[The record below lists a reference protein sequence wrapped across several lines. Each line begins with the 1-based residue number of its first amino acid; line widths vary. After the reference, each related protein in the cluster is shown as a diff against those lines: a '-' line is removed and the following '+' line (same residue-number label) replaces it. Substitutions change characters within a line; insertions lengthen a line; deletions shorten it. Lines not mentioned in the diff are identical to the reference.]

1 MVNAKRKGISL
12 IELILTIALIGIVIP
27 VLTSIFIVGNKS
39 YSTSKDMGF
48 VQQDLRLATIFTNN
62 ELKLVHDISS
72 VAPEKGRYYKFEV
85 YHDDTLNRSKMK
97 VTYYEEI
104 TQDEDGNEVES
115 SLEVK
120 EILGDWDT
128 VNISN
133 LNPGKIDVFLVSSYN
148 GKDLTQNQ
156 SIYLENNTA
165 LDKDFESEYSKLNG
179 TNIEFYFIEK
189 IDDPSLVVSNPGGD
203 TPGTDVVTLSN
214 DTEYSVIV
222 KTLFTKDVQKISGG
236 TPLYTYIEP
245 QIIKNE
251 GYTISAYGIVQQN
264 GEYFFRV
271 SGTAPSAHGKTLTFT
286 IKVKDSENTESLPK
300 TIKLTTIK

>member
-1 MVNAKRKGISL
+1 
-12 IELILTIALIGIVIP
+12 
-27 VLTSIFIVGNKS
+27 
-39 YSTSKDMGF
+39 
-48 VQQDLRLATIFTNN
+48 
-62 ELKLVHDISS
+62 
-72 VAPEKGRYYKFEV
+72 
-85 YHDDTLNRSKMK
+85 MK

-214 DTEYSVIV
+214 DTEYSV
-222 KTLFTKDVQKISGG
+222 KKNNSFTKDIQKISGG
-236 TPLYTYIEP
+236 TPPYSIIGP
-245 QIIKNE
+245 QVVTNE
-251 GYTISAYGIVQQN
+251 EYSDLVYSIVQKD
-264 GEYFFRV
+264 GEYFVSV
-271 SGTAPSAHGKTLTFT
+271 SGKAPQANNTSKNLTFT
-286 IKVKDSENTESLPK
+286 IKVKDSVSIESLPK
-300 TIKLTTIK
+300 TIKLTTIN